1 MNSNELVDALEIA
14 KRNRD
19 YFMAQYHLESKKL
32 KKLMDENLTLKEENR
47 VLKAIHKHSLVAYR
61 ENQIINFIRENIE

>member
-19 YFMAQYHLESKKL
+19 YFMAQYHSESKKV
-32 KKLMDENLTLKEENR
+32 KKLLDENLTLNEENR
-47 VLKAIHKHSLVAYR
+47 VLKAIHKRSLVAYR